1 MKIELVCFECQCVL
15 SVDSVHAGKTARCP
29 NCQALNSI
37 PEENDGLE
45 VQSEFNSEKIEARN
59 HLKSGNRQQLVD
71 EQFLTNP
78 YQVTGDLPRENFTV
92 PRRSQTQTGLILGII
107 SVSMVYFGGFWCCV
121 FPVIGF
127 VLGVVGLFFSLNSQ
141 SEHRTMA
148 LVLNSVSIATVLLT
162 VAVLIGLALL
172 IPALSV

>member
-1 MKIELVCFECQCVL
+1 MKIELICHECQCVL
-15 SVDSVHAGKTARCP
+15 AVDSVHAGKTARCP
-29 NCQALNSI
+29 NCQALNRI
-37 PEENDGLE
+37 PGENVYLH
-45 VQSEFNSEKIEARN
+45 VQNGSKSEKLDARN
-59 HLKSGNRQQLVD
+59 PGNRQEFVNEQL
-71 EQFLTNP
+71 LNNP
-78 YQVTGDLPRENFTV
+78 YQFTGDLPRENFAG
-92 PRRSQTQTGLILGII
+92 PPKGESKTGLVFGII
-107 SVSMVYFGGFWCCV
+107 SVSMVYLGGFLCCA

-127 VLGVVGLFFSLNSQ
+127 VLGVVGIFFSLKSQ

>member
-1 MKIELVCFECQCVL
+1 MVMESMKIELVCFECQCVL

-78 YQVTGDLPRENFTV
+78 YQVTGDLPRENFAV

-107 SVSMVYFGGFWCCV
+107 SVSMVYFGGFLCCV

-141 SEHRTMA
+141 SEHRTIA
-148 LVLNSVSIATVLLT
+148 LILNTVSIVSVLL
-162 VAVLIGLALL
+162 AVGAVVGLAVWL
-172 IPALSV
+172 

>member
-1 MKIELVCFECQCVL
+1 MKIELICHECQCVL
-15 SVDSVHAGKTARCP
+15 AVDSVHAGKTARCP

-37 PEENDGLE
+37 PGENVDLH
-45 VQSEFNSEKIEARN
+45 VQNGFKSEKLELRN
-59 HLKSGNRQQLVD
+59 LGNSGNRQEFVNEQL
-71 EQFLTNP
+71 LNNP
-78 YQVTGDLPRENFTV
+78 YQFTGDLPQENFAG
-92 PRRSQTQTGLILGII
+92 PPKGESKTGLVFGII
-107 SVSMVYFGGFWCCV
+107 SVSMVYLGGFLCCA

-127 VLGVVGLFFSLNSQ
+127 VLGVVGIFFSLNSQ